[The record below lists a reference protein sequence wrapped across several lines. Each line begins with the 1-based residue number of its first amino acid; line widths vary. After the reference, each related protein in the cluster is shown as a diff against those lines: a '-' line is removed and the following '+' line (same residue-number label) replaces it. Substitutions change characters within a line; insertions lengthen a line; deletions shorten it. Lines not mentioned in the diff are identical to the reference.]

1 MDLAR
6 AHGLSAQAVR
16 NYERDGLIPPA
27 RRTAAGYRVYTDIH
41 VGALGA
47 YVALLPG
54 YGYRT
59 AAEIMRA
66 VGRGDPE
73 PAYEA
78 IDAAHVQLHRD
89 RQTLRSVAAATTV
102 LAAPRPPAAD
112 GPPVPVGAVAHRL
125 GVTAATLRKWERAGI
140 LVPVRDRTTKYR
152 MYSPADI
159 RDAELAHLLRR
170 GGYLLGHIAT
180 VLDQVRAAG
189 GAQALAASLA
199 GWQERLTARGRAMLT
214 GAARLSD
221 YLLLLQ
227 DDAAPPVGV
236 TGGAAD
242 SGRPS

>member
-27 RRTAAGYRVYTDIH
+27 RRTAAGYRVYTDLH
-41 VGALGA
+41 VGALAA

-66 VGRGDPE
+66 VGRDDL
-73 PAYEA
+73 EA
-78 IDAAHVQLHRD
+78 ALRAVDAAHVQLHRD
-89 RQTLRSVAAATTV
+89 RETLRAVASASSV
-102 LAAPRPPAAD
+102 LAGLAPSAGD

-125 GVTAATLRKWERAGI
+125 GITAATLRKWERAGI
-140 LVPVRDRTTKYR
+140 LVPVRDRVTKYR
-152 MYSPADI
+152 VYSPADV

-170 GGYLLGHIAT
+170 GGYPLAHIAT
-180 VLDQVRAAG
+180 VLDQVRSAG
-189 GAQALAASLA
+189 GADALAASLT

-214 GAARLSD
+214 GAARLAD
-221 YLLLLQ
+221 YLRLLEH
-227 DDAAPPVGV
+227 DAAPSVGV

-242 SGRPS
+242 LGAS